1 MVIKMKIVVL
11 LISVFALIAQ
21 AQSLPEPGLAT
32 PAVIPPAVNYQ
43 QPVTTYYQQPVTT
56 YYQQPV
62 TTYYQSQPIPIVTN
76 YYRPTV
82 RYYQPPVLYYR
93 TYGGLVRV
101 R

>member
-43 QPVTTYYQQPVTT
+43 QPVTTYYQ
-56 YYQQPV
+56 
-62 TTYYQSQPIPIVTN
+62 SQPIPIVTN

>member
-56 YYQQPV
+56 YYQ
-62 TTYYQSQPIPIVTN
+62 SQPIPIVTN